1 MAESKTD
8 PKTPAKKGFRI
19 EDETKRSH
27 NSPVPRAQIQ
37 RRIVNPR
44 GNRKGR

>member
-1 MAESKTD
+1 MAESKSG
-8 PKTPAKKGFRI
+8 PKVPAKKGFKA
-19 EDETKRSH
+19 DDDKRSH
-27 NSPVPRAQIQ
+27 NTVIPRVPVQ